1 MTIGG
6 RKTILRNCTKLRGM
20 SGQLARQIRWD
31 NCGLKSQLEEGSPM
45 GLVDIILREYHII
58 NCMNL
63 CVCVCVWSVAQSFLT
78 LCEPTRLFCPWNS
91 PGKNTGVGCH
101 ALLQG
106 IFLIQGSNPDLLH
119 LLHWQVKSLHE
130 IV

>member
-45 GLVDIILREYHII
+45 GLVTSPALAGGF
-58 NCMNL
+58 
-63 CVCVCVWSVAQSFLT
+63 STS
-78 LCEPTRLFCPWNS
+78 EP
-91 PGKNTGVGCH
+91 PGKPIEKGEDT
-101 ALLQG
+101 
-106 IFLIQGSNPDLLH
+106 
-119 LLHWQVKSLHE
+119 
-130 IV
+130 